1 MFHHQNMLNLTTF
14 SPMFFKLFKSIGITN
29 LKRFEIF
36 DRGRECDLNMK
47 PDENV
52 MFWTLT
58 LGSPICAKLFRIS
71 MHILRGSEWT
81 KRIWHRM
88 RS

>member
-1 MFHHQNMLNLTTF
+1 MFSSSEYIKSDTF
-14 SPMFFKLFKSIGITN
+14 SPTFSNLFKSIGITN

-52 MFWTLT
+52 MFW
-58 LGSPICAKLFRIS
+58 I
-71 MHILRGSEWT
+71 
-81 KRIWHRM
+81 
-88 RS
+88 